1 MKRSEI
7 NKIIEEAAEFL
18 GEHKFLLPPF
28 AYFTADEW
36 KEKNHEYDEIRRN
49 CLGWDITDFG
59 SGDYKK
65 CGLFLFTLRN
75 GNAHNPDDHKVY
87 AEKIMIVDENQTT
100 P

>member
-36 KEKNHEYDEIRRN
+36 KEKNHD
-49 CLGWDITDFG
+49 TM
-59 SGDYKK
+59 K
-65 CGLFLFTLRN
+65 
-75 GNAHNPDDHKVY
+75 Y
-87 AEKIMIVDENQTT
+87 AATALAGT
-100 P
+100 

>member
-28 AYFTADEW
+28 AYFTAAEW

-65 CGLFLFTLRN
+65 CGLFLFLSLIHISEPR
-75 GNAHNPDDHKVY
+75 DR
-87 AEKIMIVDENQTT
+87 Q
-100 P
+100 